1 MCQVDVATTKAQ
13 AQQLLLAN
21 RYHVVVTDY
30 QLCDGCGLE
39 LAAFHADSEHAAGVV
54 LMSACVEAPWA
65 KGDECSKLS
74 AVLRKPFTIADFL
87 GAVEAAIQ
95 NAGGVAGA

>member
-39 LAAFHADSEHAAGVV
+39 LAAFLADSEHAAGVV
-54 LMSACVEAPWA
+54 LMSACFEAPRA
-65 KGDECSKLS
+65 KGPECRKLS

-87 GAVEAAIQ
+87 GAVEAVIHDT
-95 NAGGVAGA
+95 GGAAGA